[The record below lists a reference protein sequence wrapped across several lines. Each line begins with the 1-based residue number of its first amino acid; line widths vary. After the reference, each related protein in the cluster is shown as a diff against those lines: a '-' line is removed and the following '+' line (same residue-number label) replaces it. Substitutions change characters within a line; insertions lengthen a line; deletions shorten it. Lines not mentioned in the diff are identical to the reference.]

1 LKIGTKLHT
10 VYRVS
15 SQREEPPPCAR
26 LLGKDYWLI
35 LSTPADGTD
44 QAAIDSRVGEHVR
57 WLLELERDDVLFL
70 SGPLLS
76 GPGTGPGSGATVIR
90 AVGADAARSVA
101 ARDPFVLAGLRTFTV
116 HRWRLNEGSIGVR
129 ISLGTATY
137 DWR

>member
-1 LKIGTKLHT
+1 
-10 VYRVS
+10 
-15 SQREEPPPCAR
+15 
-26 LLGKDYWLI
+26 LLGRDYWLI
-35 LSTPADGTD
+35 LSTPAEGTN
-44 QAAIDSRVGEHVR
+44 QAAVDSRVSEHVQ
-57 WLLELERDDVLFL
+57 WLLQLERDDVLFL

-90 AVGADAARSVA
+90 AADADAARAIA
-101 ARDPFVLAGLRTFTV
+101 ACDPFVLAGLRTFTV

>member
-1 LKIGTKLHT
+1 M
-10 VYRVS
+10 S
-15 SQREEPPPCAR
+15 SQDRAVPEELSR
-26 LLGKDYWLI
+26 LLGRDYWLI
-35 LSTPADGTD
+35 LSTPVAGTD
-44 QAAIDSRVGEHVR
+44 QDAIDARVGEHVR

-90 AVGADAARSVA
+90 ATDADAARSVA
-101 ARDPFVLAGLRTFTV
+101 AGDPFVRAGLRTFTV

-137 DWR
+137 EWR